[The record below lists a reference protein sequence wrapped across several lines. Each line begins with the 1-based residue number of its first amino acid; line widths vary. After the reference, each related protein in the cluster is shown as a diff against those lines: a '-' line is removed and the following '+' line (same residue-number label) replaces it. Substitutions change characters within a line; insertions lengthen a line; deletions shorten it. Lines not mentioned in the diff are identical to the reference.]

1 MSTMLTQLAKAPSG
15 RDVWKAVRDELS
27 LNLYLLPY
35 STLAPRNYH
44 VYLHPDDYA
53 MVEGVV
59 PRIVAQVQRA
69 LTAEVERMN
78 RGLSRAG
85 KRILGRLLDREAPAL
100 IEIPSS
106 GWEVHILADR
116 NGELDRGHLGI
127 VSALSLP
134 AAAEY
139 GGTPTTRI
147 VRSVIGGGCRLA
159 ITEMR
164 QTTADLATAGGPPS
178 ECGERARLTYED
190 EQGAHEFV
198 MVKDSLAVGR
208 GGQSAWVD
216 VQVMTTSKVSREH
229 FRIRRDADG
238 RFFIRDV
245 SLWGTSVDDEPLPA
259 ALKTAAGVIQAGAER
274 ELPASAR
281 IGLAGAMVIQFE
293 VVR

>member
-1 MSTMLTQLAKAPSG
+1 
-15 RDVWKAVRDELS
+15 
-27 LNLYLLPY
+27 
-35 STLAPRNYH
+35 
-44 VYLHPDDYA
+44 
-53 MVEGVV
+53 
-59 PRIVAQVQRA
+59 
-69 LTAEVERMN
+69 
-78 RGLSRAG
+78 
-85 KRILGRLLDREAPAL
+85 
-100 IEIPSS
+100 
-106 GWEVHILADR
+106 
-116 NGELDRGHLGI
+116 
-127 VSALSLP
+127 
-134 AAAEY
+134 
-139 GGTPTTRI
+139 
-147 VRSVIGGGCRLA
+147 
-159 ITEMR
+159 
-164 QTTADLATAGGPPS
+164 
-178 ECGERARLTYED
+178 
-190 EQGAHEFV
+190 